1 MGIDFLM
8 IIAGLIG
15 ALICDS
21 EKWAFWGFGILCFL
35 PILWFLCSWDKK
47 LDSSACDADK
57 RRASYYRQIMN
68 ITVITWFVYPIIW
81 IVSEGTGKISVYGE
95 AIAYTILDILSKS
108 VFGWVITR
116 LSDPQDATRHFGQ
129 HQQNTGNKNQR
140 NKDNKN
146 QRNKDNKN
154 QRTKVP
160 RKGP

>member
-1 MGIDFLM
+1 MG
-8 IIAGLIG
+8 
-15 ALICDS
+15 CES

-35 PILWFLCSWDKK
+35 PIL
-47 LDSSACDADK
+47 
-57 RRASYYRQIMN
+57 
-68 ITVITWFVYPIIW
+68 W

-129 HQQNTGNKNQR
+129 HQQNSGNKNAKDNKNQR

-146 QRNKDNKN
+146 QRNKDNKIQSNKVNKN